1 MDLSYGPEYE
11 AFREEVSTFIEQ
23 NRDRAPKPRA
33 GLRAPETLA
42 WQKLLIENGY
52 AARTIPKEFGGYGA
66 EPDILKSR
74 IIAEEFARANVSSGL
89 GGQGISMLVPTLL
102 EMGTDEQKREFI
114 RPTLHGEM
122 IWCQGYSE
130 PGAGSDLAS
139 LRTSAVL
146 DGDEWVI
153 NGSKIWTSTAHLAD
167 WIFCLVRTEP
177 EAPKHQG
184 ISFLLFRMD
193 TPGIEVRPLV
203 DMTGTANFNETFF
216 TDVRVPKHQI
226 VGARGQ
232 GWLVANS
239 ILGNER
245 DSLGNPDATL
255 SRLNSLIG
263 LMKQETVNGHR
274 AIDNPVLRDRLM
286 QIQARVMALRC
297 NDLRVLSARLNRADA
312 RLARMVVK
320 LQGTELRHDLEGL
333 AIDVMGEFGLAYQD
347 NPYLRDHGSWQH
359 QYMFFLGLIIG
370 GGTSQIQK
378 NIISERGLGM
388 PKEPK
393 YEKGQFAKAAG

>member
-1 MDLSYGPEYE
+1 MAMDLSYGPEYE
-11 AFREEVSTFIEQ
+11 SFRGDVRQFIEQ
-23 NRDRAPKPRA
+23 HRDQAPRGEGMRSDKA
-33 GLRAPETLA
+33 LA
-42 WQKLLIENGY
+42 WQKLLIANGY
-52 AARTIPKEFGGYGA
+52 AARTIPKQYGGHGA
-66 EPDILKSR
+66 APDILKSR
-74 IIAEEFARANVSSGL
+74 IIAEEFASAQVSQGM

-102 EMGTDEQKREFI
+102 EVGTEAQKREFVA
-114 RPTLHGEM
+114 PTLHGEM

-146 DGDEWVI
+146 DGDEWVV
-153 NGSKIWTSTAHLAD
+153 NGQKIWTSTAHLAD

-177 EAPKHQG
+177 DAPKHKG

-203 DMTGTANFNETFF
+203 DMTGNANFNEVFF

-226 VGARGQ
+226 VGQRGD
-232 GWLVANS
+232 GWMVANA
-239 ILGNER
+239 ILGHER
-245 DSLGNPDATL
+245 DSLGSPDATL
-255 SRLNSLIG
+255 GRLNALIA
-263 LMKQETVNGHR
+263 LMQTETLAGQTLMDH
-274 AIDNPVLRDRLM
+274 PVYRDRLM
-286 QIQARVMALRC
+286 QLQGRMMALRF
-297 NDLRVLSARLNRADA
+297 NDLRILSAKLNKADA
-312 RLARMVVK
+312 SLARMIVK
-320 LQGTELRHDLEGL
+320 LEGTELRHALEGL
-333 AIDVMGEFGLAYQD
+333 AIDIMGELGLAYGNNPMKRD
-347 NPYLRDHGSWQH
+347 NGSWQH

-393 YEKGQFAKAAG
+393 FERPGAA